1 MNFTII
7 KHHTHISSV
16 LHAWDTEHL
25 IVENGEEN
33 IFFGIENK
41 LVVTDAFFENM
52 PNVFSSCTKLK
63 SIDFTNFDFSKIT
76 TMESWFFGCNHL
88 KTVIFPENMDC
99 TNLINLNRTFQAT
112 SLKNID
118 LSHWQFDT
126 TVPVS
131 MEYTFAFCDHLEKI
145 ILPNV
150 IFDNIGGLALDCFK
164 LNSVSFAGGE
174 FTEDGINQSV
184 DSFGNCEN
192 IELIDMYK
200 FKTRYLDGL
209 KEFFTSSL
217 METLDGANKKVVII
231 LPDE

>member
-7 KHHTHISSV
+7 KHPTHISSV

-25 IVENGEEN
+25 IVETGNEN
-33 IFFGIENK
+33 IFFGTENK
-41 LVVTDAFFENM
+41 LVVTDSFFENM
-52 PNVFSSCTKLK
+52 PNVFSCCSKLK

-99 TNLINLNRTFQAT
+99 QNLTNLTRTFQIT
-112 SLKNID
+112 SLKNLD
-118 LSHWQFDT
+118 LSNWKFDT

-131 MEYTFAFCDHLEKI
+131 MENTFAFCDYLEKI
-145 ILPNV
+145 ILLNV
-150 IFDNIGGLALDCFK
+150 IFDNIGGLALDCFNLK
-164 LNSVSFAGGE
+164 SVTFTGGE
-174 FTEDGINQSV
+174 FTENGINQSV
-184 DSFGNCEN
+184 DSFGNCEH

-217 METLDGANKKVVII
+217 METLDGANKKVTII
-231 LPDE
+231 LPYR

>member
-1 MNFTII
+1 MQVINHPKNIRNIMNFWKT
-7 KHHTHISSV
+7 K
-16 LHAWDTEHL
+16 DL
-25 IVENGEEN
+25 IVETGDRN
-33 IFFGIENK
+33 IFLNTENK
-41 LVVTDAFFENM
+41 LIVTDSFLKNITDVFFGCEH
-52 PNVFSSCTKLK
+52 LK
-63 SIDFTNFDFSKIT
+63 SIDFTNFNFSEIT
-76 TMESWFFGCNHL
+76 TMENWFFGCNHL

-99 TNLINLNRTFQAT
+99 KNLTNLNKTFQIT

-131 MEYTFAFCDHLEKI
+131 MEYIFAFCDHLEKI

-174 FTEDGINQSV
+174 FTEDCINQSV
-184 DSFGNCEN
+184 DSFGNCKN
-192 IELIDMYK
+192 IELIDMSN
-200 FKTRYLDGL
+200 FKTRYLKGL

-217 METLDGANKKVVII
+217 METLDGANNEVVII
-231 LPDE
+231 LPNK